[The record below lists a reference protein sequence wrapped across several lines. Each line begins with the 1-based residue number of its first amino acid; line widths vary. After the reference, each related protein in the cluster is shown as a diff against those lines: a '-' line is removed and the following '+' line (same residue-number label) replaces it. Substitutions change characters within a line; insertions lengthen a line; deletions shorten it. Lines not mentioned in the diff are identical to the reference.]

1 MQEEEFMA
9 EAPPK
14 MPPLWVVKTRAPF
27 FTATIVPI
35 FLGTLIAW
43 ARTGTFYPGYFALT
57 LIGGICL
64 HAGVNMTNDYFD
76 HTWGSDEVNEE
87 FAAPFT
93 GGSRL
98 IQMGI
103 VSPKTMLGQ
112 GLAFFLAGGLIGLF
126 LACTRGP
133 WVLWLGSFGAL
144 TGFFYTAPP
153 FRLVATGIGELFIG
167 LDFGVLMVLGAY
179 YTQATELSWEAAI
192 ASLPVALLIGAVLY
206 INEFQDMKADQA
218 VGKNQ
223 IVVRLGRRRA
233 ALGYG
238 FLMIATYGSLVLGV
252 ALAGVSPFA
261 LLGLLTAPLAWQA
274 FQIARANYDNLP
286 ALVPANV
293 NTIKTHLFTGAL
305 MSLGY
310 AVQLIVA

>member
-1 MQEEEFMA
+1 MTETA
-9 EAPPK
+9 PK
-14 MPPLWVVKTRAPF
+14 MPPLWVIKTRAPF
-27 FTATIVPI
+27 FTASIVPI
-35 FLGTLIAW
+35 LLGTLIAW
-43 ARTGTFYPGYFALT
+43 ARTGTFHPGYFILT
-57 LIGGICL
+57 LIGGVCVQ
-64 HAGVNMTNDYFD
+64 AGVNMTNDYFD
-76 HTWGSDEVNEE
+76 HTWGSDEANVE

-98 IQMGI
+98 IQMGV
-103 VSPKTMLGQ
+103 VSPNTMLWQ
-112 GLAFFLAGGLIGLF
+112 GLGFFVIGGLLGLF
-126 LACTRGP
+126 LAYTRGSA
-133 WVLWLGSFGAL
+133 VLWLGLFGAL

-179 YTQATELSWEAAI
+179 YTQATTLSAEAAV
-192 ASLPVALLIGAVLY
+192 ASLPVALLIAAVLY

-233 ALGYG
+233 AIGYG
-238 FLMIATYGSLVLGV
+238 LLMLATYGSLILGV

-261 LLGLLTAPLAWQA
+261 FLGLLTIPLAWQA
-274 FQIARANYDNLP
+274 YRVARVNYDNLP
-286 ALVPANV
+286 ALVAANAA
-293 NTIKTHLFTGAL
+293 TIKNHWSTGLL

-310 AVQLIVA
+310 IVELIVG